1 MGLATTIA
9 DAQTTSDKPS
19 LFVITADDVHVR
31 AGAADSYYPFG
42 LLQTGDLVA
51 VTGEKFN
58 WARVATYGPAFS
70 DSYGFIK
77 QPQSETARLQLAPDG
92 NSALTLG
99 RVDVLAPNLNTS
111 FNPKDSWKP
120 IARLNADQ
128 QIAVLETTETDRE
141 TVYKV
146 ALPVT
151 GVGWISTTAITPAT
165 PAQAAAWDAAM
176 NKSSAS
182 TLLSKNS
189 QTVGHTGSAVKPVDP
204 NKTPAGDAPTVVS
217 MGTAADA
224 TDGPTVATPPS
235 KPPKQKIDPEL
246 AALEREYE
254 KLSGAQQTPSI
265 AEIRALQQK
274 YTAIADRNQDVRR
287 TSLFAQA
294 RAKQLYIWADLQDR
308 RAELAELRTRVGQS
322 AGDADEAVVAMDAN
336 SRYIIMGRLSV
347 SRVYDG
353 GKLPQLYRLQEPGT
367 GRTVAYLRP
376 SEEVDLVP
384 MLGQLIG
391 IVGDKSYD
399 PGLRLTLVTPRRIDL
414 LAPKQ

>member
-1 MGLATTIA
+1 MDDLA
-9 DAQTTSDKPS
+9 
-19 LFVITADDVHVR
+19 VHVR
-31 AGAADSYYPFG
+31 
-42 LLQTGDLVA
+42 
-51 VTGEKFN
+51 
-58 WARVATYGPAFS
+58 
-70 DSYGFIK
+70 
-77 QPQSETARLQLAPDG
+77 QS
-92 NSALTLG
+92 
-99 RVDVLAPNLNTS
+99 
-111 FNPKDSWKP
+111 
-120 IARLNADQ
+120 
-128 QIAVLETTETDRE
+128 
-141 TVYKV
+141 
-146 ALPVT
+146 
-151 GVGWISTTAITPAT
+151 
-165 PAQAAAWDAAM
+165 
-176 NKSSAS
+176 
-182 TLLSKNS
+182 
-189 QTVGHTGSAVKPVDP
+189 
-204 NKTPAGDAPTVVS
+204 
-217 MGTAADA
+217 
-224 TDGPTVATPPS
+224 
-235 KPPKQKIDPEL
+235 EL

-254 KLSGAQQTPSI
+254 KLSGAPQTPSI